1 MALLLFRLG
10 IYAPK
15 GGRRALGLIQ
25 MLLAA
30 TKRDKPGREFL
41 IPRLLRVDRFTFL
54 LVVFVKLQNFFAY
67 LLMILFLLSCDVLE
81 GCIGEMF
88 WPNKK

>member
-15 GGRRALGLIQ
+15 GVWRALGLVQ
-25 MLLAA
+25 MLHAA
-30 TKRDKPGREFL
+30 TKQDKLGREFL
-41 IPRLLRVDRFTFL
+41 IPRLLRVDQFTFL
-54 LVVFVKLQNFFAY
+54 SVVFVKLQNFFAY
-67 LLMILFLLSCDVLE
+67 LLMLLFPLSCDVLE

-88 WPNKK
+88 